1 MMDAP
6 ASSGSGGCRSRPVTD
21 SGARGFRFG
30 TARGLPL
37 ALVVGMFGVVFGAL
51 AAATDAVGPLP
62 AVVMSAITFAGSA
75 QFAAVSVLAEGG
87 QTLPAAAAAILLN
100 LRYVPIGATVAPYL
114 RGPWWRRLMTA
125 QLIVDESW
133 AVASRPGGRY
143 DIAVLVGVGVVLW
156 VAWLVGTIIGVV
168 GGRALGDPAALGL
181 DAAFPALF
189 LALLASHLHGRRSVL
204 AAAAGG
210 LLALVLVPFVPPG
223 VPIVAAG
230 LAALL
235 GLRAPGEP
243 RT

>member
-1 MMDAP
+1 
-6 ASSGSGGCRSRPVTD
+6 
-21 SGARGFRFG
+21 
-30 TARGLPL
+30 
-37 ALVVGMFGVVFGAL
+37 MFGVVFGAL
-51 AAATDAVGPLP
+51 AAATDSVGPVP
-62 AVVMSAITFAGSA
+62 AVVMSAVTFAGSA

-87 QTLPAAAAAILLN
+87 QTLPAAAAAVMLN

-114 RGPWWRRLMTA
+114 RGAWWRRLVIS

-143 DIAVLVGVGVVLW
+143 DIPVLAGVGVALW
-156 VAWLVGTIIGVV
+156 LAWVGGTVIGVV

-189 LALLASHLHGRRSVL
+189 LALIASHLRGRRSML

-235 GLRAPGEP
+235 GLRTSGEP
-243 RT
+243 KT

>member
-1 MMDAP
+1 
-6 ASSGSGGCRSRPVTD
+6 VTTPT
-21 SGARGFRFG
+21 ARGFRFG

-51 AAATDAVGPLP
+51 AIATEPMGAIP
-62 AVVMSAITFAGSA
+62 AVVMSVITFAGSA

-87 QTLPAAAAAILLN
+87 QTLPAAAAAVMLN
-100 LRYVPIGATVAPYL
+100 LRYVPIGVTVAPYL
-114 RGPWWRRLMTA
+114 RGAWWRRLLVS

-133 AVASRPGGRY
+133 AVAARPGGRY
-143 DIAVLVGVGVVLW
+143 DIPVLAGVGVVLW
-156 VAWLVGTIIGVV
+156 LAWVGGTVVGVV

-189 LALLASHLHGRRSVL
+189 LALLATHLRGRRSML

-210 LLALVLVPFVPPG
+210 LLALALVPFVPPG

-235 GLRAPGEP
+235 GLRTAPEQP
-243 RT
+243 R